1 MSNNPLL
8 LLAGTVLTTVMV
20 CGPALLLRRQYFR
33 EDAFAAR
40 VATARGLADP
50 VRHSGGENLTPLRLI
65 ARLGLAIVRSGL
77 LSERTLND
85 LQQTLV
91 TSGFKAENALGLFV
105 GGKLVLVAVLAAVAF
120 VGLPAGMAPIIRNLL
135 TGSAAVA
142 GMLMPDY
149 LVRYSREAYRKRLE
163 RGIPDALDLMVVC
176 AQAGLSMQP
185 TLARVAEEIRPAHA
199 EVAIELALTASEMQ
213 VMVDSRTA
221 LLRLGERT
229 GLASLRRLTA
239 TLAQS
244 IQYGT
249 PLSDAMRA
257 LAAEMRQEMLIAFE
271 ERAARLPVFLTMPMV
286 LFILPCVMMVVGGPA
301 VIQLFRV
308 MSH

>member
-1 MSNNPLL
+1 MNNNSLL
-8 LLAGTVLTTVMV
+8 LLAGTVLSTVMV
-20 CGPALLLRRQYFR
+20 CGAAMLLYRQCFR
-33 EDAFAAR
+33 EEAFAAR
-40 VATARGLADP
+40 VATARGAVEP
-50 VRHSGGENLTPLRLI
+50 GRPAGENISPVRLI
-65 ARLGLAIVRSGL
+65 ATLGLAIVRSGL

-85 LQQTLV
+85 LRQTLIA
-91 TSGFKAENALGLFV
+91 SGFRAENALGLFI
-105 GGKLVLVAVLAAVAF
+105 GGKLLLAAALAALAF
-120 VGLPAGMAPIIRNLL
+120 FALPTSIAPMMRNLL
-135 TGSAAVA
+135 VGGAGVA
-142 GMLMPDY
+142 GLLVPDY
-149 LVRYSREAYRKRLE
+149 LARNLRKAYCKKLE
-163 RGIPDALDLMVVC
+163 RGVPDALDLMVVC

-185 TLARVAEEIRPAHA
+185 TIARVAEEIRPAHA
-199 EVAIELALTASEMQ
+199 EVAKELALTASEMQ

-229 GLASLRRLTA
+229 GLESLHRLTA

-257 LAAEMRQEMLIAFE
+257 LAAEMRQEMLTAFE